1 MRLSLAP
8 RNDMSRRTDAGV
20 QGLTQKV
27 LAALSGGWAILAAV
41 HDIETI
47 SRMSEVAGTL
57 GNDTRLILML
67 LIAAGEKSVDTLSE
81 LSGVPVASTSQHLQV
96 LKKANMVA
104 TRRDG
109 KRVLYRLQNGPMRE
123 VIDALERF
131 AVFRGLKSGDSGVEA
146 SEGIAPRQLEKK
158 LKTGKALLLD
168 VRSREE
174 YNKAHIT
181 GAVSIPFEELKKQ
194 TAKLPKDR
202 ELIVYCRG
210 PYCVLSVN
218 AVALLRSKGI
228 QALRLTSGFSDW
240 HGARTESA
248 AR

>member
-1 MRLSLAP
+1 MTEWQKYVPFAAVGSP
-8 RNDMSRRTDAGV
+8 GV

-27 LAALSGGWAILAAV
+27 LAALSPGWAILAAV

-131 AVFRGLKSGDSGVEA
+131 AVFRGLKSAGTGVEPG
-146 SEGIAPRQLEKK
+146 EGIAPRQLEKK
-158 LKTGKALLLD
+158 LKTGKALLVD

-181 GAVSIPFEELKKQ
+181 GAVSIPFAELKKH
-194 TAKLPKDR
+194 TAKFPKNH
-202 ELIVYCRG
+202 ELVVYCRG

-218 AVALLRSKGI
+218 AVALLRSKGFEA
-228 QALRLTSGFSDW
+228 QRLTSGFSDW
-240 HGARTESA
+240 HGARTENA